1 MEKLKIKSK
10 KSPGRRIKKAK
21 RTRGDIRKQKEK
33 KIKSRVQYPTNWS
46 FREKEQ
52 RKWNEKKIQR
62 KNIIS

>member
-10 KSPGRRIKKAK
+10 KSPDRRIKKAK
-21 RTRGDIRKQKEK
+21 RTRGDIRKKEK
-33 KIKSRVQYPTNWS
+33 KIKSRVRYPTNWS

-62 KNIIS
+62 KNTIS

>member
-10 KSPGRRIKKAK
+10 KSPDRRIKKAK
-21 RTRGDIRKQKEK
+21 RTRGDIRKKEK

-62 KNIIS
+62 KNTIS